1 MRIVLCDDHR
11 LFVEPLGAALGGRGH
26 DVVVTHSPVR
36 ALRAVAQH
44 RPDLVIMDLAFPDG
58 NGIDAIRQLRERYP
72 ACTVVVLSGSPD
84 AQSKVAVATAAGA
97 VAFLRK
103 DQPVA
108 AIFDALDRIA
118 AGRPV
123 AKPPVPRP
131 RPHSDEYRRVRRL
144 VELLTDREREVL
156 LRLVEAEDT
165 TEIARSMGVATST
178 TRTHLQNVLLKL
190 GVHTRLQAVALVV
203 TTGID
208 REL

>member
-1 MRIVLCDDHR
+1 M
-11 LFVEPLGAALGGRGH
+11 
-26 DVVVTHSPVR
+26 
-36 ALRAVAQH
+36 
-44 RPDLVIMDLAFPDG
+44 
-58 NGIDAIRQLRERYP
+58 
-72 ACTVVVLSGSPD
+72 
-84 AQSKVAVATAAGA
+84 
-97 VAFLRK
+97 
-103 DQPVA
+103 A

-131 RPHSDEYRRVRRL
+131 RPHSDEYGRVHRL
-144 VELLTDREREVL
+144 VDLLTDREREVL
-156 LRLVEAEDT
+156 LRLVEAQDT